1 MYPRDRALNLGLLGA
16 AGLAWLA
23 VAVLL
28 TTTYPDALA
37 VQVLGAA
44 LIGLA
49 VGLTCVPLV
58 WLAAFALHR
67 GIAYHGDWLRAARR
81 GAWVGV
87 IAAFLLLLREQG
99 ALSLPIALFVGAMA
113 VFVEISLSVER

>member
-16 AGLAWLA
+16 AALAWLA

-28 TTTYPDALA
+28 TTTFPDTLA
-37 VQVLGAA
+37 TQVLGAA
-44 LIGLA
+44 LIGSA
-49 VGLTCVPLV
+49 AGLTCVPLA

-67 GIAYHGDWLRAARR
+67 GIAYRGDWLRAARR
-81 GAWVGV
+81 GAWVGA
-87 IAAFLLLLREQG
+87 IGAFLLLLREQG
-99 ALSLPIALFVGAMA
+99 ALSLPIALFVCAMA